1 MKNAF
6 TGKIALFLTA
16 WLLLCCTGCANLKDM
31 RDISIRAFRVESLS
45 VESLRKLDAGL
56 TLTVDNPAKGIEIT
70 AMEGTVYRKGS
81 RLGTFTADSLTV
93 PGKAVSELHVAL
105 RMELDPAVSPLS
117 LMSMASDADAG
128 DFTADITLK
137 ARLGKGPGKKFTLRD
152 IPLKGIISNLK

>member
-31 RDISIRAFRVESLS
+31 RDISIRDFRVESLS

-56 TLTVDNPAKGIEIT
+56 T
-70 AMEGTVYRKGS
+70 
-81 RLGTFTADSLTV
+81 FTADSLTV
-93 PGKAVSELHVAL
+93 PGKAVSELPVAL

-152 IPLKGIISNLK
+152 IPLKDIISNLK